1 MNFVLEIALY
11 LYILFS
17 IWFVIYVK
25 MNSDKK
31 KGWLRPL
38 IFVLLLPTWD
48 VLIAFIIYI
57 PSALFW
63 SGDAIYEKVKTDT
76 IYYDVYNRKIGVISS
91 TKTSFFYKGVNYVEM
106 RIKEESPYVPPKG
119 LYRYW
124 LDKDKKL
131 KYKKISEIGARY
143 TIQEKKPIDF
153 VIIPISFEKVDII
166 DRQENKLTASGKSVL
181 VSYLSFFKVP
191 FFNWLRWYDQGKIFI
206 YSNVD
211 FYRIHRRVINSD

>member
-31 KGWLRPL
+31 RGWLRPL
-38 IFVLLLPTWD
+38 IIVLLLPTWD

-63 SGDAIYEKVKTDT
+63 SGDTIYEKVKTDT
-76 IYYDVYNRKIGVISS
+76 IHYDVYYYTTGIAKYSKNA
-91 TKTSFFYKGVNYVEM
+91 FFYKNFKYVEM
-106 RIKEESPYVPPKG
+106 EIKKNATYLPPKG

-124 LDKDKKL
+124 LDKDRKI
-131 KYKKISEIGARY
+131 KYKQI
-143 TIQEKKPIDF
+143 
-153 VIIPISFEKVDII
+153 
-166 DRQENKLTASGKSVL
+166 
-181 VSYLSFFKVP
+181 
-191 FFNWLRWYDQGKIFI
+191 
-206 YSNVD
+206 
-211 FYRIHRRVINSD
+211 